1 MADGRWLMAAVDG
14 LCSAYIDAM
23 RVLVTGGTGVVG
35 ARTVDLLV
43 ANGHLVRLVSRNAE
57 EDSRRWA
64 SNVEPRPGNIA
75 DATGLKGVAD
85 DCDLVLHIAGI
96 VAESPPKLT
105 YTTVNVDG
113 TRNII
118 REAERARVGR
128 FIYISSL
135 GADTGKSDYHRSKR
149 EGEEIAKKFNG
160 GWIVLRLG
168 NVFGPGDE
176 VVSLVLNMMRTS
188 PAIPM
193 IDAGADRFQPIW
205 IDDAAKAIAAAV
217 ERPDLHG
224 RVLELAGGDV
234 TSMDELLGKMEKIT
248 GRHPVRIPIPG
259 FLARAGAALADAAG
273 VSLPVSESQ
282 ITMLREGNVIRS
294 AGGNALVGVFRIT
307 PTPLDVGLKILS
319 ESQPEQLPEEG
330 IGALEKKRIWVDIVD
345 SKLTPEELFAH
356 FCLSFDEVTPGTM
369 DASIEPGS
377 RAVIED
383 GATLTM
389 ALPLRGTVQV
399 RANEVT
405 GHSATLVTLKGH
417 PLAGAVRFLAEQ
429 RGECV
434 RFEAQVYHRAA
445 NVGDWIL
452 MNTLGGFMQTATWVS
467 LVERMIHE
475 SRGKAPRG
483 VQQES
488 EILDDEQSRRVDEWL
503 RELTNS
509 RRAREAATTSPRN
522 RDQTDAAD
530 SAPRSQDDTDSAQTT
545 DKTFQQ
551 PGAQTES
558 RRST

>member
-1 MADGRWLMAAVDG
+1 MSGTRPAFNDP
-14 LCSAYIDAM
+14 M
-23 RVLVTGGTGVVG
+23 RILVTGGTGVVG
-35 ARTVDLLV
+35 TRTLDRLI
-43 ANGHLVRLVSRNAE
+43 ANGHTVRLVSRNAN
-57 EDSRRWA
+57 EDARQWKT
-64 SNVEPRPGNIA
+64 NVEAWPANVA
-75 DATGLKGVAD
+75 DATGLKGAAD

-149 EGEEIAKKFNG
+149 EGEEIAKKFDG
-160 GWIVLRLG
+160 GWIIVRLA

-176 VVSLVLNMMRTS
+176 VLSLVLNMMRTS

-193 IDAGADRFQPIW
+193 IDVGEDRFQPIW
-205 IDDAAKAIAAAV
+205 VDDAAKAIAAAV

-224 RVLELAGGDV
+224 KVLEVAGADV
-234 TSMDELLGKMEKIT
+234 TSMGELLDKMEKIT
-248 GRHPVRIPIPG
+248 GRRPVRIPIPG
-259 FLARAGAALADAAG
+259 FLARAGTVLADAAG

-294 AGGNALVGVFRIT
+294 AGGNALVGVFKIT
-307 PTPLDVGLKILS
+307 PTPLDVGLKLLS

-330 IGALEKKRIWVDIVD
+330 VGALEKKRIWTDIVG

-356 FCLSFDEVTPGTM
+356 FCLSFDEVTPNTM
-369 DASIEPGS
+369 DTSIEPGS
-377 RAVIED
+377 RSVIED

-434 RFEAQVYHRAA
+434 RFEAQVFHRAA

-467 LVERMIHE
+467 LVERMIHV

-503 RELTNS
+503 RELTSS

-522 RDQTDAAD
+522 PDQTVAAD
-530 SAPRSQDDTDSAQTT
+530 SARHSQDDTGSARTT
-545 DKTFQQ
+545 DKTSQQ
-551 PGAQTES
+551 PDAQTES